1 MSIGLSDTS
10 GFAGFV
16 RSVTQIGRPLPT
28 SRVNVYRPGS
38 FGPRIGP
45 SHSWSLRRAGPP
57 VQMYLQS
64 WMQLDVWPDGRLT
77 KLPICFISAGFAY
90 EMT

>member
-1 MSIGLSDTS
+1 MIVVAS
-10 GFAGFV
+10 
-16 RSVTQIGRPLPT
+16 Q
-28 SRVNVYRPGS
+28 
-38 FGPRIGP
+38 
-45 SHSWSLRRAGPP
+45 SWSERRAGPP

-77 KLPICFISAGFAY
+77 KSPIWRMLRGSAY